1 MCREVVAAVA
11 TAHQAQ
17 VVPHSRVVDKNW
29 EGYLGSE
36 RSHPQVRVHS
46 IGFQCWEDKNPSL
59 LVVKTSGGW
68 GGGRNC
74 WIFRKLHLKGLHG
87 LKMYMNPPTLGV
99 NTRARAGRV
108 PVAYGQWMK

>member
-74 WIFRKLHLKGLHG
+74 QIVRRLHVKGPHRLTQT
-87 LKMYMNPPTLGV
+87 PPP
-99 NTRARAGRV
+99 AGFSTSAAAGGA
-108 PVAYGQWMK
+108 PVTYREKVK